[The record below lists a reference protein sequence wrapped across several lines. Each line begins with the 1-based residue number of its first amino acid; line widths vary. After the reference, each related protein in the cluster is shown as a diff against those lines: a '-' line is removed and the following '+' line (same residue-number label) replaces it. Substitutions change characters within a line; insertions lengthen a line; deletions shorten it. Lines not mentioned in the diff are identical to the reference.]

1 MRVFSR
7 MEVNKYLFSLVLTL
21 VSLFGASAQSGEA
34 LAFGRISQDAFNQG
48 LAGAGFTSVSSAA
61 FSSMANPVAPLDSP
75 DRFHC
80 ALSYNKWAASGTS
93 YGAAGLAYKLSGKFS
108 VSAGAVYGSGALQNV
123 YGSDGALT
131 GTFAPIQ
138 SSLSAGAAYRLF
150 SVLSVGVNVH
160 HLSETLS
167 EEYTYDAVCAD
178 LVGAVDFSGL
188 KVVMGAMSL
197 GGKVKSASGA
207 EFSLPGSA
215 KLALGY
221 EGKSLGILSYG
232 AYFDSDYYFAS
243 QGFGASVGAAAGYQ
257 NLFSLRAGYH
267 YGSEKCLM
275 PSYAAV
281 GLGGGFKGCRLDLT
295 YLFGG
300 QLSGTL
306 MMSVGYGF

>member
-1 MRVFSR
+1 
-7 MEVNKYLFSLVLTL
+7 MEFRRQVVSLVMALMPVAL
-21 VSLFGASAQSGEA
+21 ASAQSGEA
-34 LAFGRISQDAFNQG
+34 LAFGRVSQDVFNQG
-48 LAGAGFTSVSSAA
+48 LAGAGFTSASSAA

-80 ALSYNKWAASGTS
+80 VVSYNKWAASGTS
-93 YGAAGLAYKLSGKFS
+93 YGAAGLAYKLSRKFS
-108 VSAGAVYGSGALQNV
+108 VSAGVVYGSGALQDV
-123 YGSDGALT
+123 YGYDGAMT

-138 SSLSAGAAYRLF
+138 SSLSAGAAYRLLP
-150 SVLSVGVNVH
+150 VLSVGVNVH

-167 EEYTYDAVCAD
+167 EEYSYDAVCAD
-178 LVGAVDFSGL
+178 LVGAVDFSGF
-188 KVVMGAMSL
+188 KVAMGAMSL

-243 QGFGASVGAAAGYQ
+243 QGFGSSVGVAAGYQ
-257 NLFSLRAGYH
+257 DLFSLRVGYH

-281 GLGGGFKGCRLDLT
+281 GLGGGLKGCRLDLA